1 MANDVFGPRLKQCGG
16 QGFYNLNDEWHLP
29 GSTSAKQD
37 FIAKKKEELEKKRQE
52 LADLKVKALEYPDA
66 EVVSKIRILENRII
80 PNIASTIA
88 LEESR
93 LNLR

>member
-29 GSTSAKQD
+29 GSKSAKQE
-37 FIAKKKEELEKKRQE
+37 FIDKKKRELAEKREELQKLQ
-52 LADLKVKALEYPDA
+52 ALQNPNSES
-66 EVVSKIRILENRII
+66 VTKIRVLEKRII

>member
-29 GSTSAKQD
+29 GSKSAKQE
-37 FIAKKKEELEKKRQE
+37 FIDKKKLELAEKSKE
-52 LADLKVKALEYPDA
+52 LADLKALKHQDD
-66 EVVSKIRILENRII
+66 EVAKRVRILENRII
-80 PNIASTIA
+80 PDLASTIA

>member
-29 GSTSAKQD
+29 GSSSAKQE
-37 FIAKKKEELEKKRQE
+37 FIANKKAELERKRAE
-52 LADLKVKALEYPDA
+52 LAKLKALEHPDA
-66 EVVSKIRILENRII
+66 EVASKIRILENRVI